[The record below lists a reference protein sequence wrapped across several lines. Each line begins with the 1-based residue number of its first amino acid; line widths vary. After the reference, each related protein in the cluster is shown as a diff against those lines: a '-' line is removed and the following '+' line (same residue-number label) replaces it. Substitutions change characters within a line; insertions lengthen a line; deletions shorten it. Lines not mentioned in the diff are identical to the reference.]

1 MNYLAIDTS
10 GQNLTV
16 VIQNENGEFTYYDV
30 NCGVS
35 HSKALLPETEKLALK
50 ANFDFNSADFFAV
63 VTGAGSFTGIRIGV
77 STVKAFCLAF
87 DKPCLAVTSFDTIA
101 YNVDSGKRLAII
113 DAGHGGFYVAGYD
126 GEAVSLSPRYLLKE
140 ELNKLHGEYEFLSS
154 APLSCD
160 IPSRVVSV
168 KDGLIKAIAAKRKN
182 ATRDLESVTPLYV
195 RKSQAE
201 EGRK

>member
-10 GQNLTV
+10 GQNLTI
-16 VIQNENGEFTYYDV
+16 VIQNENGIFTCYDE

-35 HSKALLPETEKLALK
+35 HSKTLMPETEKLALQ

-77 STVKAFCLAF
+77 STVKAFCFAF
-87 DKPCLAVTSFDTIA
+87 DKPILAVTSFDTIA
-101 YNVDSGKRLAII
+101 YNVDSGRRLAII
-113 DAGHGGFYVAGYD
+113 NAGHGGFYVAGYD
-126 GEAVSLSPRYLLKE
+126 GDAVSLSPRYMLKD
-140 ELNKLHGEYEFLSS
+140 ELVSLVGEYEFLSP
-154 APLSCD
+154 APLPFD

-168 KDGLIKAIAAKRKN
+168 KDGLIKAVAAKYKN
-182 ATRDLESVTPLYV
+182 ATRDLDSVAPLYV